1 MWKAPLMPAA
11 ATLAASDPKEGPG
24 RPTALGPLDSAERQA
39 LYKSGSSGKS
49 TVPGLG
55 EMTPFSTGL
64 ELFATCPQSKDM
76 DADAYRPRVSEVAGW
91 ADRAGYRGILIYTDN
106 QLVDPWLV
114 AQIVIESSERVS
126 PLVAIQPVYMHPYTA
141 AKMVSS
147 LGHLYGRQVFLNMVA
162 GGFRNDLRA
171 LADHTE
177 HADRYARLVEYT
189 LLMKR
194 LLKGE
199 RVSFSGT
206 YYTVE
211 RLSLTPPLA
220 PDLFPRIFVSG
231 SSQAG
236 VAAARAIGATA
247 VKYPKPPNEEMST
260 TADGAG
266 IGIRVGVIARDDDSQ
281 AWKVARAR
289 FPEDRRGQVTH
300 GLAMKVSD
308 SHWHRQLSELGTTP
322 PSAENPYWLG
332 PFENYKTFC
341 PYLVGS
347 YDTVA
352 VELARYIDLGFGT
365 FIVDIPPDEEELGHT
380 ALAFEHAARHATA

>member
-1 MWKAPLMPAA
+1 
-11 ATLAASDPKEGPG
+11 
-24 RPTALGPLDSAERQA
+24 
-39 LYKSGSSGKS
+39 
-49 TVPGLG
+49 
-55 EMTPFSTGL
+55 MTPLSAGL
-64 ELFATCPQSKDM
+64 QLFATCPQSKDVEPG
-76 DADAYRPRVSEVAGW
+76 AYRPRVTEVADW
-91 ADRAGYRGILIYTDN
+91 ADRAGYSGILIYTDN

-114 AQIVIESSERVS
+114 AQLVIEATKELC

-147 LGHLYGRQVFLNMVA
+147 LGNIYGRQVFLNMVA

-177 HADRYARLVEYT
+177 HAERYARLIEYT

-194 LLKGE
+194 LLEGE

-211 RLSLTPPLA
+211 QLSLSPPLP
-220 PDLFPRIFVSG
+220 PDLFPGVFVSG
-231 SSQAG
+231 SSEGG

-247 VKYPKPPNEEMST
+247 VKYPKPPSEEVST
-260 TADGAG
+260 AADGAG
-266 IGIRVGVIARDDDSQ
+266 IGMRVGVIARDDDSQ
-281 AWKVARAR
+281 AWRVARAR
-289 FPEDRRGQVTH
+289 FPEDRKGQVTH

-308 SHWHRQLSELGTTP
+308 SHWHRQLSELGATP

-347 YDTVA
+347 YETVA
-352 VELARYIDLGFGT
+352 VELARYIELGFGT

-380 ALAFEHAARHATA
+380 ALAFEHAARRTTA